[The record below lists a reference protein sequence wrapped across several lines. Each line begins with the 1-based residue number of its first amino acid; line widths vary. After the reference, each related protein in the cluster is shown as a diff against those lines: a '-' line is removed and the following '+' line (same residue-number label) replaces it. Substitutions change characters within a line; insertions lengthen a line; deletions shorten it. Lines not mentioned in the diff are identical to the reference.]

1 MRKKIKNG
9 FSLLE
14 LVIVIAIIGIITA
27 IVIPSVMAYISYGNK
42 NTALAEAT
50 IVKEDLN
57 TWFTEEKTKTE
68 NVSELPRGKNLLYDF
83 IDYELEKRPEYD
95 GKLSYGF
102 VPIAAQV
109 TAERDIDEENWNSI
123 NKFYA
128 KDSFSKEYNALITYN
143 SGKQTCAIVLPL
155 NTMNYLFTGDAFVY
169 ETTYDSEDKLFKKY
183 CGITSGILDATGEV
197 IDLYNRLVTVKFVNY
212 DGSVI
217 DQVKDVAAGSPVE
230 CDESKLASYKDSRI
244 GYSFSGWDKPLHN
257 ITHDTTITAQYTPIE
272 YNVVL
277 NYDYGEFYNEAKYE
291 ATGEKTFEW
300 IENKKVTYDDSWT
313 VLAPNRV
320 GYDFGGWLIKNADN
334 TYTTIHDNGDVLK
347 ETFNIKNYPELESLF
362 KEAAKDENHVINLY
376 PEWIKKKY
384 TINLI
389 GYDNKLVTGG
399 SFEVYY
405 NETIDCSTLPILK
418 ASNEMPTAG
427 NTVAIPNDGTSE
439 TWSWYLGK
447 DESGVSDFDKN
458 IKFDFSTKIRRD
470 YALYAIPNYQF
481 YIASSGNN
489 WLGAVAD
496 ANKYIYVKI
505 PQSVAEA
512 NNTGKYVLLFSA
524 VSDAKPQYFK
534 ELEYLGI
541 QDGYYIYYAERNDS
555 DYTKFRICRVD
566 ASLTSYTLYD
576 IWNHSVE
583 LSYNEGSMQNG
594 YIVTSI
600 NGDLIDGRKSITVA
614 NTNGSY
620 KHPTDVKF
628 TYFSANGK
636 ICSKCGKFYGDSTTK
651 CSDCGKKV
659 TLNTVYSN
667 DTYWYCYA
675 WDGSG
680 NKALIKASEYKID
693 TTKNIYIYLA
703 EIPTSSS
710 ISYNKCLFVQSTDP
724 DATPSNVFDS
734 KVIQSTDMS
743 VDTANKHYLN
753 IDGKDGDKL
762 KFKQVKIN
770 GDNKYAFTSAGG
782 ETGLI
787 PIDASVGVD
796 GNYIYG
802 TIFVTEEETKA
813 AGGFQFK
820 VVQKYN
826 GTQFWYGYEAIEND
840 KTTKNNCTFYND
852 GYGNLNI
859 QIKTSGT
866 YRIMICK
873 ANTKY
878 GVPTVKIV
886 STDEIRI
893 KYNNGSTTINTETI
907 SKNNVPKQ
915 VDKVPELPG
924 YTFEGWY
931 LDFDLTTKY
940 EGTLLSASCTLYA
953 KLVPNTYTITYN
965 YGLEGAIEQTEYPLP
980 TSYEYSIDGVI
991 NVPGLIDPSNHHEFA
1006 GWYYDAELT
1015 QRVTSLSK
1023 KHLGGYTL
1031 YGKWNDATYDIT
1043 YFLKGG
1049 VNNSENPSTVT
1060 YNATESIEIKD
1071 PSRTGFEF
1079 VGWYTTST
1087 YDDGKMLPR
1096 TGTTSTL
1103 TRNLDGNI
1111 ELYAKWD
1118 VKAVES
1124 ISVIIKTDTETT
1136 IPLST
1141 NMAEED
1147 RIHLDYAAS
1156 AQLIAKVDLTVPEEE
1171 VIKDIQWVNADFRN
1185 GDTTVENVIS
1195 DSEYYIPNVGKSTV
1209 YLAVKITIKR
1219 TGETSDYMFYEVKL
1233 SVYDQS
1239 YEDKVV
1245 QWDGTSK
1252 ADLMTLSEEYVEVL
1266 NLENISVKYEIL
1278 NGENYVEISESDAIE
1293 VGSYKF
1299 RVLFIDNTNS
1309 EVIVGMTKEATLTI
1323 TRAVKFIINGAVFVY
1338 DGTEQSIEIPTGVT
1352 TEGTIAATEIGNYS
1366 FVATIVDQAHYMWP
1380 DGTYESKTFD
1390 WHIVGKSVNV
1400 PNFSV
1405 GENKDKNIY
1414 YYNTREQQ
1422 FDLSLLTN
1430 EDFEPVADGETI
1442 EIAGTPYT
1450 SQSKATDIGT
1460 YYIILQLKDPSNSMW
1475 SNGSISNQVFE
1486 WKIEKGTPIVKE
1498 LPVASELSNRNTLGD
1513 ATLSGG
1519 KMIVTDSLGNEHEVD
1534 GTFTWKKP
1542 ETVVF
1547 TFDSDRTL
1555 FDVVFIPS
1563 KEDKFNTV
1571 TASITVKVLQKQ
1583 LTVDNVTTPLISDQ
1597 EASKYYSSYEN
1608 IGVITIDGGI
1618 VKDND
1623 GNIVPGTWDWVTTG
1637 GKYKK
1642 YTIDDKYTIDGRDY
1656 IKANVIF
1663 TPDDAQGYSTI
1674 EMDAELLFEKNSST
1688 VKLYGSNSHIDYYK
1702 VTYFGNTD
1710 GTGEKQYTVYVYQGG
1725 TVEIEVLLGTKT
1737 ISFEIPNECLEED
1750 YKFSYIRVESDG
1762 TVDKKESISFDFNSE
1777 ITKSYAMRIVTSVAS
1792 YRLYIAN
1799 PLPAGITKIEL
1810 NANIEKEDG
1819 GIENVVVN
1827 NGDLVPAHSAV
1838 NVTYSISGGFKL
1850 ISTTAT
1856 AKGEIENLIK
1866 TIISD
1871 DSKIVV
1877 IYKTSFFM
1885 SNVGDVTVTGEAEDI
1900 GVEYTV
1906 AQSGTASGKIFVYI
1920 NDVFK
1925 FSLYD
1930 SDTRKTSYLRKNETL
1945 SIRVYAGGGNCID
1958 SVNINGSPDTSI
1970 PDSSLGGIND
1980 SAKPASK
1987 IYEYTYDSLVG
1998 QTLSISATYKER
2010 TVDLTPLRIGSIKI
2024 NGSESKLYELLDPSL
2039 PSFEEQFSQIS
2050 KQTYHYIYQVYY
2062 VYAEYDYY
2070 VKIDSKKD
2078 ITVTNDSRKTITFV
2092 KCDEFSTATY
2102 TVYKF
2107 TMPDISASFFGEG
2120 ITITIKY

>member
-68 NVSELPRGKNLLYDF
+68 NVSELPRGRNLLYDF

-217 DQVKDVAAGSPVE
+217 DQVKDVPAGSPVE
-230 CDESKLASYKDSRI
+230 CDESELAKYKDDRT

-277 NYDYGEFYNEAKYE
+277 NYDYGDFYNEAKYE
-291 ATGEKTFEW
+291 ATGEKKYEW
-300 IENKKVTYDDSWT
+300 IETKKVTYDDSWT

-320 GYDFGGWLIKNADN
+320 GYDFGGWKIDE
-334 TYTTIHDNGDVLK
+334 YTIIHDNGDILK
-347 ETFNIKNYPELESLF
+347 ETFNIRNYPELESLF
-362 KEAAKDENHVINLY
+362 KEAAKDENHIINLY
-376 PEWIKKKY
+376 PVWIKKKY
-384 TINLI
+384 TINLF
-389 GYDNKLVTGG
+389 GYDRKLITNGT
-399 SFEVYY
+399 FEVEY
-405 NETIDCSTLPILK
+405 NETIDCNTLSILD
-418 ASNEMPTAG
+418 ADNEMSTEG
-427 NTVAIPNDGTSE
+427 NTVAIPTDGTSE

-470 YALYAIPNYQF
+470 YTLYAIPNYQF

-489 WLGAVAD
+489 WLGAVANAD
-496 ANKYIYVKI
+496 KYIYVKI
-505 PQSVAEA
+505 PKSVAEE

-534 ELEYLGI
+534 ELEYLGV
-541 QDGYYIYYAERNDS
+541 QEGYYIYYAERNDS

-566 ASLTSYTLYD
+566 ASLTSDTLSLYD
-576 IWNHSVE
+576 IWNQSVE

-600 NGDLIDGRKSITVA
+600 NGDLIDGSKSITVA

-628 TYFSANGK
+628 TYFSVYNKSNGEN
-636 ICSKCGKFYGDSTTK
+636 FYED
-651 CSDCGKKV
+651 
-659 TLNTVYSN
+659 N
-667 DTYWYCYA
+667 TYWYCYA

-693 TTKNIYIYLA
+693 KDKNIYIYLA

-710 ISYNKCLFVQSTDP
+710 ISYTNCLFIRSTKQDATIDNVFTGEIVQSTD
-724 DATPSNVFDS
+724 
-734 KVIQSTDMS
+734 MH
-743 VDTANKHYLN
+743 VDTATKHYLN
-753 IDGKDGDKL
+753 IVGKDGNKL
-762 KFKQVKIN
+762 RFEQVNIN
-770 GDNKYAFTSAGG
+770 GNNNYAFTSAGG

-802 TIFVTEEETKA
+802 TIFVTKEEANAE
-813 AGGFQFK
+813 GGFQFK

-840 KTTKNNCTFYND
+840 NTTKNNCSAYGD

-873 ANTKY
+873 ANETY
-878 GVPTVKIV
+878 GVPTIKIQ

-893 KYNNGSTTINTETI
+893 KYNNGSTTIDTEII
-907 SKNNVPKQ
+907 SKNSVPNYK
-915 VDKVPELPG
+915 DKAPALPG

-931 LDFDLTTKY
+931 LDPSLTNKY
-940 EGTLLSASCTLYA
+940 EGTALGTSCTLYA
-953 KLVPNTYTITYN
+953 KLVPNTYTITYIF
-965 YGLEGAIEQTEYPLP
+965 GLDGAIEQTEHPLP
-980 TSYEYSIDGVI
+980 TSYEYNTDVI
-991 NVPGLIDPSNHHEFA
+991 TVPGLIDPSNHHEFA
-1006 GWYYDAELT
+1006 GWYYDEELT
-1015 QRVTSLSK
+1015 QRVTSLSTN
-1023 KHLGGYTL
+1023 HLYGYTL

-1049 VNNSENPSTVT
+1049 VNNRENPSTVT
-1060 YNATESIEIKD
+1060 YSETESIEIKD

-1079 VGWYTTST
+1079 MGWYTKST
-1087 YDDGKMLPR
+1087 YDDGTMLPR

-1103 TRNLDGNI
+1103 TRNLAGNI

-1118 VKAVES
+1118 VNAVD
-1124 ISVIIKTDTETT
+1124 SVSVIKTDSETI

-1171 VIKDIQWVNADFRN
+1171 VIKNIQWVNADFRN
-1185 GDTTVENVIS
+1185 GDTTVENVLS
-1195 DSEYYIPNVGKSTV
+1195 NSEYYIPNVGKSTV

-1239 YEDKVV
+1239 YENKVV

-1252 ADLMTLSEEYVEVL
+1252 ADVMKLSDEYVEVL
-1266 NLENISVKYEIL
+1266 NLEKISVKYEIL
-1278 NGENYVEISESDAIE
+1278 NGENYVEISDSDAIE

-1299 RVLFIDNTNS
+1299 RVLFINNTTS

-1338 DGTEQSIEIPTGVT
+1338 DGTKQSIEIPTGVT

-1366 FVATIVDQAHYMWP
+1366 FEATIKDPAHYMWP
-1380 DGTYESKTFD
+1380 DGTSEPKTFD

-1414 YYNTREQQ
+1414 YYNTQEQQ
-1422 FDLSLLTN
+1422 FNLSLLTN
-1430 EDFEPVADGETI
+1430 ADFEPVADGEKVT
-1442 EIAGTPYT
+1442 IAGTTYT
-1450 SQSKATDIGT
+1450 SQSKATEIGT

-1486 WKIEKGTPIVKE
+1486 WKIEKGTPTVKE

-1519 KMIVTDSLGNEHEVD
+1519 KMIVTDSLENEYEVA

-1547 TFDSDRTL
+1547 TFDSERTS
-1555 FDVVFIPS
+1555 FDIVFTPL

-1571 TASITVKVLQKQ
+1571 TISITVKVLQKQ

-1618 VKDND
+1618 VKDDD

-1642 YTIDDKYTIDGRDY
+1642 YTIADKDTKDGKDY
-1656 IKANVIF
+1656 IKADVIF
-1663 TPDDAQGYSTI
+1663 TPDDEQGYSTI

-1688 VKLYGSNSHIDYYK
+1688 VTLYGSNSHIDYYK

-1737 ISFEIPNECLEED
+1737 ISFEIPDECLEKD
-1750 YKFSYIRVESDG
+1750 YSFSYIRVEPEG
-1762 TVDKKESISFDFNSE
+1762 TVNEKKSKSFDFNPD
-1777 ITKSYAMRIVTSVAS
+1777 ITKSYAMRIVTSVKS

-1799 PLPAGITKIEL
+1799 PLPAGITEIKL

-1827 NGDLVPAHSAV
+1827 NGDYVPAHSAV
-1838 NVTYSISGGFKL
+1838 NVTYSISTGYKL

-1856 AKGEIENLIK
+1856 AKDDSENLIK

-1871 DSKIVV
+1871 DSKIVKE
-1877 IYKTSFFM
+1877 YKTSFFM
-1885 SNVGDVTVTGEAEDI
+1885 SNVGEVTVTGEAEDI
-1900 GVEYTV
+1900 GIEYTV
-1906 AQSGTASGKIFVYI
+1906 AQEGSSGKIFVYVD
-1920 NDVFK
+1920 NEFK
-1925 FSLYD
+1925 FSIYD
-1930 SDTRKTSYLRKNETL
+1930 SGTSKTDTLRKGETL
-1945 SIRVYAGGGNCID
+1945 SIKIYAGGGNCID
-1958 SVNINGSPDTSI
+1958 SVNINGTTDTENLFKPSSKEYKFNYEDLMNGETLKDNTLYITVNFKTKVLNIDPDRIQKITAK
-1970 PDSSLGGIND
+1970 GAEINL
-1980 SAKPASK
+1980 
-1987 IYEYTYDSLVG
+1987 YDL
-1998 QTLSISATYKER
+1998 I
-2010 TVDLTPLRIGSIKI
+2010 
-2024 NGSESKLYELLDPSL
+2024 DPSKT
-2039 PSFEEQFSQIS
+2039 SFDDQFNKMEKKNYSF
-2050 KQTYHYIYQVYY
+2050 IYDRGQAYF
-2062 VYAEYDYY
+2062 VYAGNDYY

-2078 ITVTNDSRKTITFV
+2078 ITVKNDSGKTITFV

-2107 TMPDISASFFGEG
+2107 TMPDISISPRKAG
-2120 ITITIKY
+2120 ITIEISY

>member
-109 TAERDIDEENWNSI
+109 TAERDIDEENWNNI

-128 KDSFSKEYNALITYN
+128 KDSFSREYNALITYN

-291 ATGEKTFEW
+291 ATGEKTYEL
-300 IENKKVTYDDSWT
+300 IETKKVSYDDSWT

-362 KEAAKDENHVINLY
+362 KEAAKDENHKINLY

-384 TINLI
+384 TINLMD
-389 GYDNKLVTGG
+389 YDRKLVTGG

-405 NETIDCSTLPILK
+405 NETIDCNTLSILD
-418 ASNEMPTAG
+418 ADNEMPTAG

-447 DESGVSDFDKN
+447 DESGVSNFDKN

-470 YALYAIPNYQF
+470 YTLYAIPNYQF

-496 ANKYIYVKI
+496 ADKYIYVKI

-524 VSDAKPQYFK
+524 VSDSKTQYFK
-534 ELEYLGI
+534 ELEYLGV
-541 QDGYYIYYAERNDS
+541 QEGYYIYYAERNDS

-566 ASLTSYTLYD
+566 ASLTSYTLDD
-576 IWNHSVE
+576 IWNQSVE
-583 LSYNEGSMQNG
+583 LSYNKGSMQNG

-628 TYFSANGK
+628 TYFSVYNE
-636 ICSKCGKFYGDSTTK
+636 SKGYNYYKE
-651 CSDCGKKV
+651 
-659 TLNTVYSN
+659 N
-667 DTYWYCYA
+667 TYWYCYA

-680 NKALIKASEYKID
+680 NKELIKASEYKID

-703 EIPTSSS
+703 EIPTSGS
-710 ISYNKCLFVQSTDP
+710 INYTNCLFVRSTKQ
-724 DATPSNVFDS
+724 DATIDNVFTG
-734 KVIQSTDMS
+734 KTGEIVQSTDMS

-840 KTTKNNCTFYND
+840 NTTKNNCSAYGD

-859 QIKTSGT
+859 KINTSGT
-866 YRIMICK
+866 YHIMICK
-873 ANTKY
+873 ANETY
-878 GVPTVKIV
+878 GVPTIKIQ

-893 KYNNGSTTINTETI
+893 KYNNGSTTIDKEDI
-907 SKNNVPKQ
+907 SKNTVPDYKS
-915 VDKVPELPG
+915 KAPALPG

-931 LDFDLTTKY
+931 LEPSLTTKY
-940 EGTLLSASCTLYA
+940 EGTALSTSCTLYA

-965 YGLEGAIEQTEYPLP
+965 FGLEGAVEQTEYPLP
-980 TSYEYSIDGVI
+980 TTYEYSTDGVI

-1006 GWYYDAELT
+1006 GWYYDEELT
-1015 QRVTSLSK
+1015 QRVTSLSTK
-1023 KHLGGYTL
+1023 DLDGYTL

-1060 YNATESIEIKD
+1060 YSETESIEIKD

-1079 VGWYTTST
+1079 VGWYKTPT
-1087 YDDGKMLPR
+1087 YDDGTMLPR

-1103 TRNLDGNI
+1103 TRNLNGNI

-1118 VKAVES
+1118 VKAVDS
-1124 ISVIIKTDTETT
+1124 VSVIIKTDPETI
-1136 IPLST
+1136 IPLNT

-1195 DSEYYIPNVGKSTV
+1195 DSEYYIPNIGKSTV

-1239 YEDKVV
+1239 YEDKVA

-1252 ADLMTLSEEYVEVL
+1252 ADLMTLSDEYVEVL

-1278 NGENYVEISESDAIE
+1278 NGENYVEISESDAVE
-1293 VGSYKF
+1293 VGTYKF
-1299 RVLFIDNTNS
+1299 RVLFIDKTTS
-1309 EVIVGMTKEATLTI
+1309 EVNMTKEATLTI
-1323 TRAVKFIINGAVFVY
+1323 TKAVKFIINGAVFVY

-1352 TEGTIAATEIGNYS
+1352 TEGTTAATEIGNYS
-1366 FVATIVDQAHYMWP
+1366 FVADIEDKAHYMWP
-1380 DGTYESKTFD
+1380 DGTSEAKKFD
-1390 WHIVGKSVNV
+1390 WHIVGKSVSV

-1414 YYNTREQQ
+1414 YYNTQEQQ

-1430 EDFEPVADGETI
+1430 ADFEPVADGEEVT
-1442 EIAGTPYT
+1442 IAGIPYK
-1450 SQSKATDIGT
+1450 SQSKATQIGT

-1475 SNGSISNQVFE
+1475 SNGAISNQVFE
-1486 WKIEKGTPIVKE
+1486 WKIEKGTPTVKE
-1498 LPVASELSNRNTLGD
+1498 LPVASELSNRNKLGD

-1519 KMIVTDSLGNEHEVD
+1519 KMIVTDSLGHEYEVA

-1547 TFDSDRTL
+1547 TFDSDRTS
-1555 FDVVFIPS
+1555 FDIVFTPLE
-1563 KEDKFNTV
+1563 EDKFNTV
-1571 TASITVKVLQKQ
+1571 TASITIKVLQKQ
-1583 LTVDNVTTPLISDQ
+1583 LTVVNVTTPLISDQ

-1642 YTIDDKYTIDGRDY
+1642 YTIDDKYTKKDGKDY

-1663 TPDDAQGYSTI
+1663 TPDDEQGYSTI

-1737 ISFEIPNECLEED
+1737 ISFEIPDECLEED
-1750 YKFSYIRVESDG
+1750 YSFSYIRIESGG
-1762 TVDKKESISFDFNSE
+1762 TVDKQNSKSFNFNSE

-1792 YRLYIAN
+1792 YHLYIAN
-1799 PLPAGITKIEL
+1799 PLPEGITKIEL

-1827 NGDLVPAHSAV
+1827 NGDLVPAHSPV
-1838 NVTYSISGGFKL
+1838 NVTYSISTGYKL

-1856 AKGEIENLIK
+1856 AKDDSENLIK

-1885 SNVGDVTVTGEAEDI
+1885 SNVGDVTVTGETEDI

-1906 AQSGTASGKIFVYI
+1906 AQEGASGKIFVYI
-1920 NDVFK
+1920 NNVFK

-1930 SDTRKTSYLRKNETL
+1930 SDTRKTSSLRKDETL
-1945 SIRVYAGGGNCID
+1945 SIRMYADGGNCID
-1958 SVNINGSPDTSI
+1958 SVNINGEPDKSI
-1970 PDSSLGGIND
+1970 PDSSLWGVDD
-1980 SAKPASK
+1980 SDKPTSMIYNYSYASIMNLK
-1987 IYEYTYDSLVG
+1987 DNSL
-1998 QTLSISATYKER
+1998 TISVTYKVR
-2010 TVDLTPLRIGSIKI
+2010 TVNYNPYKIKKLTANGEDIHLYDLVDPLGT
-2024 NGSESKLYELLDPSL
+2024 
-2039 PSFEEQFSQIS
+2039 SFDTQFKDIEKKDNS
-2050 KQTYHYIYQVYY
+2050 YFVVYPGQ
-2062 VYAEYDYY
+2062 DYY
-2070 VKIDSKKD
+2070 VRLKTKKNINVTDDYNGVD
-2078 ITVTNDSRKTITFV
+2078 ITLVLET
-2092 KCDEFSTATY
+2092 TY
-2102 TVYKF
+2102 SDFEYSVYRF
-2107 TMPDISASFFGEG
+2107 TMPELNKGFIAKDH
-2120 ITITIKY
+2120 TIKIYITY

>member
-217 DQVKDVAAGSPVE
+217 DQVKDVAAGSSVT
-230 CDESKLASYKDSRI
+230 CDESKLASYKDNRI

-291 ATGEKTFEW
+291 ATGEKTYEL
-300 IENKKVTYDDSWT
+300 IETRKVTYDDSWT

-362 KEAAKDENHVINLY
+362 KEAAKDENHRIDLY
-376 PEWIKKKY
+376 PEWVKKKY
-384 TINLI
+384 KINLI
-389 GYDNKLVTGG
+389 GYDSKLITGG

-405 NETIDCSTLPILK
+405 NETIDCSTLSILDED
-418 ASNEMPTAG
+418 NNMPTAG

-447 DESGVSDFDKN
+447 DESGVSNFDKN

-470 YALYAIPNYQF
+470 YTLYAIPNYQF

-496 ANKYIYVKI
+496 ADKYIYVKI

-524 VSDAKPQYFK
+524 VSDAKTQYFK
-534 ELEYLGI
+534 ELEYLGV
-541 QDGYYIYYAERNDS
+541 QEGYYIYYAERNDS

-576 IWNHSVE
+576 IWNQSVE

-600 NGDLIDGRKSITVA
+600 NGDLIDGSKSITVA

-628 TYFSANGK
+628 TYFSVYNE
-636 ICSKCGKFYGDSTTK
+636 SKGYNFYKD
-651 CSDCGKKV
+651 
-659 TLNTVYSN
+659 N
-667 DTYWYCYA
+667 TYWYCYA

-680 NKALIKASEYKID
+680 NKEALIKASEYKID
-693 TTKNIYIYLA
+693 KTKKIYTYLA
-703 EIPTSSS
+703 EIPTSGS
-710 ISYNKCLFVQSTDP
+710 INYTNCLFVRSSNPNATVDDVFTGEIVQSTD
-724 DATPSNVFDS
+724 
-734 KVIQSTDMS
+734 MH
-743 VDTANKHYLN
+743 VDKPTKHFLN
-753 IDGKDGDKL
+753 IVGKDGDKL
-762 KFKQVKIN
+762 RFERVNIN
-770 GDNKYAFTSAGG
+770 GNNDYAFTSAGG

-787 PIDASVGVD
+787 PIDASVGVE

-802 TIFVTEEETKA
+802 TIFVTEEEAKA
-813 AGGFQFK
+813 KGGFQFK

-826 GTQFWYGYEAIEND
+826 GTQFWYGYEAIEKD
-840 KTTKNNCTFYND
+840 KTTKNNCSAYND

-873 ANTKY
+873 ANEKY

-893 KYNNGSTTINTETI
+893 KYNNGSTTIDTENIKKNT
-907 SKNNVPKQ
+907 VPKYE
-915 VDKVPELPG
+915 DKAPELPG
-924 YTFEGWY
+924 FKFEGWY
-931 LDFDLTTKY
+931 LEPSLTTKY
-940 EGTLLSASCTLYA
+940 EGTPLSASCTLYA
-953 KLVPNTYTITYN
+953 KLVPNTYTINYN
-965 YGLEGAIEQTEYPLP
+965 FGLEGAIEQTEYPLP
-980 TSYEYSIDGVI
+980 KSYEYSIDGVI

-1023 KHLGGYTL
+1023 KNSDGYTL

-1087 YDDGKMLPR
+1087 YDDGTMLPR

-1111 ELYAKWD
+1111 ELYAKWN
-1118 VKAVES
+1118 VKAVDS
-1124 ISVIIKTDTETT
+1124 VSVIIKTDPETI

-1147 RIHLDYAAS
+1147 RIHLDYATS
-1156 AQLIAKVDLTVPEEE
+1156 TQLIAKVDLTVPEEE
-1171 VIKDIQWVNADFRN
+1171 VIKDVQWVNAEFRN

-1233 SVYDQS
+1233 SVYNQS
-1239 YEDKVV
+1239 YENKVA

-1252 ADLMTLSEEYVEVL
+1252 ADLMTLSDEYVEVL
-1266 NLENISVKYEIL
+1266 NLQNISVKYEIL
-1278 NGENYVEISESDAIE
+1278 NGENYVDISDSDAIE

-1299 RVLFIDNTNS
+1299 RVLFIDKTTS
-1309 EVIVGMTKEATLTI
+1309 EVNMTKEATLTI
-1323 TRAVKFIINGAVFVY
+1323 TKAVKFIINGAVFVF
-1338 DGTEQSIEIPTGVT
+1338 DGTVQSIEIPTGVT

-1366 FVATIVDQAHYMWP
+1366 FVADIEDKAHYMWT
-1380 DGTYESKTFD
+1380 DGTSEAKKFD

-1414 YYNTREQQ
+1414 YYNTQKQQ

-1430 EDFEPVADGETI
+1430 EDFEPVTDGEEVT
-1442 EIAGTPYT
+1442 IAGTTYT

-1486 WKIEKGTPIVKE
+1486 WKIEKGTPTVKE
-1498 LPVASELSNRNTLGD
+1498 LPVASELSNRNTLED

-1519 KMIVTDSLGNEHEVD
+1519 KMIVTDSLGHEYEVA

-1547 TFDSDRTL
+1547 TFDSDRTS
-1555 FDVVFIPS
+1555 FDIVFTPLE
-1563 KEDKFNTV
+1563 EDKFNTV
-1571 TASITVKVLQKQ
+1571 TTSITIKVLQKQ
-1583 LTVDNVTTPLISDQ
+1583 LTVVNVTTPLISDQ

-1642 YTIDDKYTIDGRDY
+1642 YTIDDKYTIDGTDY

-1737 ISFEIPNECLEED
+1737 ISFEIPDECLEED
-1750 YKFSYIRVESDG
+1750 YKFSYIRIESDG

-1777 ITKSYAMRIVTSVAS
+1777 ITKSYAMRIVTSVRS
-1792 YRLYIAN
+1792 YQLCIAD

-1838 NVTYSISGGFKL
+1838 NVTYSISAGYKL

-1856 AKGEIENLIK
+1856 AKDDSENLIK

-1885 SNVGDVTVTGEAEDI
+1885 SNVGDVTVTGETEDI

-1906 AQSGTASGKIFVYI
+1906 AQEGASGKIFVYI
-1920 NDVFK
+1920 NNVFK

-1930 SDTRKTSYLRKNETL
+1930 SDTRKTSSLRKDETL
-1945 SIRVYAGGGNCID
+1945 SIRMYADGGNCID
-1958 SVNINGSPDTSI
+1958 SVNINGEPDKSI
-1970 PDSSLGGIND
+1970 PDSSLWGVDD
-1980 SAKPASK
+1980 SDKPTSMIYNYSYASIMNLK
-1987 IYEYTYDSLVG
+1987 DNSL
-1998 QTLSISATYKER
+1998 TISVTYKVR
-2010 TVDLTPLRIGSIKI
+2010 TVNYNPYKIKKLTANGEDIHLYDLVDPLGT
-2024 NGSESKLYELLDPSL
+2024 
-2039 PSFEEQFSQIS
+2039 SFDTQFKDIEKKDNS
-2050 KQTYHYIYQVYY
+2050 YFVVYPGQ
-2062 VYAEYDYY
+2062 DYY
-2070 VKIDSKKD
+2070 VRLKTKKNINVTDDYNGVD
-2078 ITVTNDSRKTITFV
+2078 ITLVLET
-2092 KCDEFSTATY
+2092 TY
-2102 TVYKF
+2102 SDFEYSVYRF
-2107 TMPDISASFFGEG
+2107 TMPELNKGFIAKDH
-2120 ITITIKY
+2120 TIKIYITY

>member
-212 DGSVI
+212 DGRVI
-217 DQVKDVAAGSPVE
+217 DEVKDVAAGSSVT
-230 CDESKLASYKDSRI
+230 CDESKLASYKDNRI

-277 NYDYGEFYNEAKYE
+277 NYDYCDDSGDFYNEAKYE
-291 ATGEKTFEW
+291 ATGEKTYEL
-300 IENKKVTYDDSWT
+300 IETKKVTYDDSWT

-362 KEAAKDENHVINLY
+362 KEAAKDENHIINLY

-384 TINLI
+384 TTNLI
-389 GYDNKLVTGG
+389 GYDLKLITNGT
-399 SFEVYY
+399 FEVYY
-405 NETIDCSTLPILK
+405 NEIIDCNALSILDED
-418 ASNEMPTAG
+418 NEMPTAG

-447 DESGVSDFDKN
+447 DESGVSDVDKN

-470 YALYAIPNYQF
+470 YTLYAIPNYQF

-496 ANKYIYVKI
+496 ADKYIYVKI

-512 NNTGKYVLLFSA
+512 NNTGKYVLLFST
-524 VSDAKPQYFK
+524 VSDSKTQYFK
-534 ELEYLGI
+534 ELEYLGV
-541 QDGYYIYYAERNDS
+541 QEGYYIYYAERNDS

-576 IWNHSVE
+576 IWNQSVE

-600 NGDLIDGRKSITVA
+600 NGDLIDGSKSITVA

-628 TYFSANGK
+628 TYFSVYNE
-636 ICSKCGKFYGDSTTK
+636 SKGYNYYKE
-651 CSDCGKKV
+651 
-659 TLNTVYSN
+659 N
-667 DTYWYCYA
+667 TYWYCYA

-680 NKALIKASEYKID
+680 NKEALIKASEYKID
-693 TTKNIYIYLA
+693 KTKKIYTYLA
-703 EIPTSSS
+703 EIPTSGS
-710 ISYNKCLFVQSTDP
+710 INYTNCLFVRSSNP
-724 DATPSNVFDS
+724 NATVDNVFTGEI
-734 KVIQSTDMS
+734 VQSIDMN

-753 IDGKDGDKL
+753 IDAKDGDKL

-813 AGGFQFK
+813 KGGFQFK

-826 GTQFWYGYEAIEND
+826 GTQFWYGYEAIEKD
-840 KTTKNNCTFYND
+840 ETTKNNCSAYND

-873 ANTKY
+873 ANEKY
-878 GVPTVKIV
+878 GVPTIKIK

-893 KYNNGSTTINTETI
+893 KYNNGSTLIDNETI
-907 SKNNVPKQ
+907 SKNTVPKYE
-915 VDKVPELPG
+915 DKAPALPG

-931 LDFDLTTKY
+931 LEPSLTTKY
-940 EGTLLSASCTLYA
+940 EGTPLSASCTLYA

-965 YGLEGAIEQTEYPLP
+965 FGLEGAVEQTEYPLP

-1023 KHLGGYTL
+1023 KHLNGYTL

-1079 VGWYTTST
+1079 VGLYKTPT
-1087 YDDGKMLPR
+1087 YDDGTMLPR

-1103 TRNLDGNI
+1103 TRDLAGNI

-1118 VKAVES
+1118 VNAVD
-1124 ISVIIKTDTETT
+1124 SVSVIKTDSETI

-1171 VIKDIQWVNADFRN
+1171 VIKNIQWVNADFRN
-1185 GDTTVENVIS
+1185 GYTTVENVLS
-1195 DSEYYIPNVGKSTV
+1195 NSEYYIPNVGKSTV

-1252 ADLMTLSEEYVEVL
+1252 ADVMTLSEEYVEVL

-1278 NGENYVEISESDAIE
+1278 NGENYVDISASDAIE
-1293 VGSYKF
+1293 VGTYKF
-1299 RVLFIDNTNS
+1299 RVLFIDKTTS
-1309 EVIVGMTKEATLTI
+1309 EVNMIKEATLTI
-1323 TRAVKFIINGAVFVY
+1323 SKAVKFIINGAVFVY
-1338 DGTEQSIEIPTGVT
+1338 DGTEQSIEIPKGVT

-1366 FVATIVDQAHYMWP
+1366 FVADIEDKAHYMWT
-1380 DGTYESKTFD
+1380 DGTSEAKKFD

-1414 YYNTREQQ
+1414 YYNTQEQQ

-1430 EDFEPVADGETI
+1430 ADYEPVADGEEVT
-1442 EIAGTPYT
+1442 IAGTTYT

-1486 WKIEKGTPIVKE
+1486 WKIEKGTPTVKE
-1498 LPVASELSNRNTLGD
+1498 LPVASELSNRNTLED

-1519 KMIVTDSLGNEHEVD
+1519 KMIVTDSLGHEYEVA

-1547 TFDSDRTL
+1547 TFDSDRTS
-1555 FDVVFIPS
+1555 FDIVFTPLE
-1563 KEDKFNTV
+1563 EDKFNTV
-1571 TASITVKVLQKQ
+1571 TASITIKVLQKQ
-1583 LTVDNVTTPLISDQ
+1583 LTVVNVTTPLISDQ

-1642 YTIDDKYTIDGRDY
+1642 YTIDDKYTKDGKDY

-1737 ISFEIPNECLEED
+1737 ISFEIPDDCLEED
-1750 YKFSYIRVESDG
+1750 YSFSYIRVESEG
-1762 TVDKKESISFDFNSE
+1762 TVDKQELKSFNFNSE

-1792 YRLYIAN
+1792 YHLYIAN
-1799 PLPAGITKIEL
+1799 PLPEGITKIEL

-1819 GIENVVVN
+1819 GIENVIVN
-1827 NGDLVPAHSAV
+1827 NGDLVPAHSPV
-1838 NVTYSISGGFKL
+1838 NVTYSISTGYKL

-1856 AKGEIENLIK
+1856 ADTDEKNENLIK
-1866 TIISD
+1866 TTISD
-1871 DSKIVV
+1871 DSKIVGT
-1877 IYKTSFFM
+1877 YNTSFFM
-1885 SNVGDVTVTGEAEDI
+1885 SNVGNVTVTGETEDI
-1900 GVEYTV
+1900 AIEYTV
-1906 AQSGTASGKIFVYI
+1906 AQKGTGSGKILVYV
-1920 NDVFK
+1920 NDVFE
-1925 FSLYD
+1925 FSIHNTNI
-1930 SDTRKTSYLRKNETL
+1930 SKTYPLRKGDTL
-1945 SIRVYAGGGNCID
+1945 SIRMYAGGGNCIE
-1958 SVNINGSPDTSI
+1958 SVNINGKLDNSI
-1970 PDSSLGGIND
+1970 PDSSLGGIKD
-1980 SAKPASK
+1980 SAKPSSK
-1987 IYEYTYDSLVG
+1987 IYEYTYDSLMNSEILMDNY
-1998 QTLSISATYKER
+1998 LSITVKYKVR
-2010 TVDLTPLRIGSIKI
+2010 KVNFQPFRIKKI
-2024 NGSESKLYELLDPSL
+2024 IAN
-2039 PSFEEQFSQIS
+2039 
-2050 KQTYHYIYQVYY
+2050 
-2062 VYAEYDYY
+2062 
-2070 VKIDSKKD
+2070 
-2078 ITVTNDSRKTITFV
+2078 KT
-2092 KCDEFSTATY
+2092 
-2102 TVYKF
+2102 
-2107 TMPDISASFFGEG
+2107 
-2120 ITITIKY
+2120 